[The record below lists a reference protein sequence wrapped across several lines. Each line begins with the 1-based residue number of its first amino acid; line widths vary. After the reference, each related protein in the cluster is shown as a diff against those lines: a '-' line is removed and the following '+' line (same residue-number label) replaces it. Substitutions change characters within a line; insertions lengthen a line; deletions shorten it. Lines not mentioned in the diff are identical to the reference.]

1 MMLIYS
7 LQISLLSRGLAGL
20 GLTPGDVL
28 CIALPNCIQYPVLVL
43 GGAAANLVVSPINNS
58 YTATELAWMFEKN
71 NAK

>member
-1 MMLIYS
+1 M
-7 LQISLLSRGLAGL
+7 
-20 GLTPGDVL
+20 TPGDVL